1 MVWHRATLCALLLLT
16 ISAVMLCGCSADE
29 HKVHPTATSSNAE
42 TITSTPENS
51 PNESLQAGYKLF
63 TSNGIQ
69 LTLPDDFVEEKGQ
82 QRPTFH
88 DKYSVILIER
98 ESFTEHPSLSNMS
111 LGEYCK
117 ALIASRNIEI
127 PVQIIDGLHC
137 WDYEIDIQNEGV
149 RYNYFVVVY
158 KTSNDFW
165 IVEFISDSREAARHR
180 DSFITW
186 AKMIEFT
193 E

>member
-1 MVWHRATLCALLLLT
+1 MTWHRVTLCALLLAL
-16 ISAVMLCGCSADE
+16 SAVMLCGCSADE
-29 HKVHPTATSSNAE
+29 HKVRPTTTSSNAE
-42 TITSTPENS
+42 MTTSTSETA
-51 PNESLQAGYKLF
+51 PNESLPAGYKLF

-69 LTLPDDFVEEKGQ
+69 LTLPDDFVEEVGQ
-82 QRPTFH
+82 QRLTFH
-88 DKYSVILIER
+88 DKYSAILIEK
-98 ESFTEHPSLSNMS
+98 ESFTEHPSLPTMP
-111 LGEYCK
+111 LGDYCK
-117 ALIASRNIEI
+117 TLIATWNLETPI
-127 PVQIIDGLHC
+127 QIIDGLYC

-158 KTSNDFW
+158 KTSTDFW
-165 IVEFISDSREAARHR
+165 IVQFVSDSREAALHR